1 MNKYKLELA
10 EVKAKHIK
18 ELQELELKHS
28 IIQTLE
34 DGNKPIPNSIF
45 CGNGEPWLTYRVDN
59 IQQAIE
65 IVKCFNL
72 VEYGI
77 FSNGTTSI
85 KPLTQFNNNELEK
98 IHLNFSCPYLELE
111 KHSFKYSTDNALI
124 FWSYVADKL
133 VYIKI
138 EIKKG
143 INLVVDVI
151 RNQRTKRKIKTEISC
166 PVRNYNH
173 KIRFYAGGEDS
184 ADFRLFFNSIEQI
197 EEVFNNEK
205 L

>member
-28 IIQTLE
+28 IIQILE
-34 DGNKPIPNSIF
+34 DGNKHIPNSIF
-45 CGNGEPWLTYRVDN
+45 CGNGEPWLTYKVDN
-59 IQQAIE
+59 IQQGIE

-85 KPLTQFNNNELEK
+85 KPLTQYNAKELEE

-111 KHSFKYSTDNALI
+111 KHSFKYSTDNTLI

-184 ADFRLFFNSIEQI
+184 ADFRLFFNDIKQI
-197 EEVFNNEK
+197 EEVF
-205 L
+205 

>member
-45 CGNGEPWLTYRVDN
+45 CGNGEPWLTYKVDN
-59 IQQAIE
+59 IQQGIE

-85 KPLTQFNNNELEK
+85 KPLTQYNAKELEK

-111 KHSFKYSTDNALI
+111 KHSFKYSTDNALK
-124 FWSYVADKL
+124 FWSYIGDTL
-133 VYIKI
+133 VFIRI
-138 EIKKG
+138 EIKEG
-143 INLVVDVI
+143 INLVVDII
-151 RNQRTKRKIKTEISC
+151 RDKRGRKIKTEISC

-173 KIRFYAGGEDS
+173 KIRFYAGGEDN